1 MPMLH
6 DAAYRSHLETRIRSL
21 RQDAPRQWGK
31 MSVDQMLWHVSEV
44 MEVALGTRA
53 APRQK
58 VPLPRPIMKFFVL
71 NLPWPK
77 GAPTMPI
84 FVAHGRH
91 DFHAERERCL
101 KLIDELSGRQLDERW
116 PENPVFGE
124 IRGREVSR
132 LHAKHLNHHLRQFG
146 V

>member
-1 MPMLH
+1 MTRHIVRTLKPGS
-6 DAAYRSHLETRIRSL
+6 ARFARTRRANGGKCRSTRCCGTSVRSW
-21 RQDAPRQWGK
+21 RWRWEQRP
-31 MSVDQMLWHVSEV
+31 
-44 MEVALGTRA
+44 

-58 VPLPRPIMKFFVL
+58 VPLPRPIMKFVVL

-77 GAPTMPI
+77 GAPTMPM
-84 FVAHGRH
+84 FVAQGSHN
-91 DFHAERERCL
+91 FHAERERCL
-101 KLIDELSGRQLDERW
+101 GLIDELSGRQLDEPW

-124 IRGREVSR
+124 VRGREVSR